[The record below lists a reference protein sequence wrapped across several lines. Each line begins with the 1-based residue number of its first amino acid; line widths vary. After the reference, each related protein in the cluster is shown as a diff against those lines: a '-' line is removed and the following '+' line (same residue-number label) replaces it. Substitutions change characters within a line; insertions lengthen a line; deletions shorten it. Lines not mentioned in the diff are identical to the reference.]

1 VARLGR
7 AGLTRYGAPAA
18 FLAAATVAV
27 LLVRAGLK
35 EDEAVPTTPT
45 AAATVRA
52 APAPAQTTAKR
63 RRRAYYRLEAG
74 DTLETVA
81 TKYDTTVH
89 QLLLFNTGVKP
100 TSLRIGQK
108 LRVR

>member
-7 AGLTRYGAPAA
+7 VELTRYGAPAA
-18 FLAAATVAV
+18 LLAAATVAV

-35 EDEAVPTTPT
+35 EDAGVPTTPT
-45 AAATVRA
+45 AAATVRSV
-52 APAPAQTTAKR
+52 PTPAQTTAKR
-63 RRRAYYRLEAG
+63 PRRAYHRLEAG

-89 QLLLFNTGVKP
+89 QLLLFNPGVKP